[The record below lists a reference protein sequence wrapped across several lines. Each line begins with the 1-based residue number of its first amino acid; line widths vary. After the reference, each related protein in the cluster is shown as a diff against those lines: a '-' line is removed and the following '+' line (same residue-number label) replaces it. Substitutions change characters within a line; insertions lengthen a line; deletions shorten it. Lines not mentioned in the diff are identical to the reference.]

1 MNNILSRWP
10 NKKEFVSIEDVEQ
23 RLENTDVE
31 VEFKKR
37 KRALLP
43 SYEVHVALPK
53 FKIESSHD
61 LPEVLRD
68 LGMEKMFDRQRADFT
83 DMVHP
88 SRVQGVLHV
97 DSVSHNFFVELQFF
111 AQGMIIIEFK
121 PR

>member
-1 MNNILSRWP
+1 M
-10 NKKEFVSIEDVEQ
+10 EE
-23 RLENTDVE
+23 TDVE
-31 VEFKKR
+31 VEFEKR

-43 SYEVHVALPK
+43 LYEVLVHLPK

-68 LGMEKMFDRQRADFT
+68 LGMKKMFDRQRADFT

-97 DSVSHNFFVELQFF
+97 DSVSHNLRYESSTLILYKELSSSIFHSC
-111 AQGMIIIEFK
+111 ESVSH
-121 PR
+121 R

>member
-1 MNNILSRWP
+1 MIIWLRNILSRWP

-37 KRALLP
+37 KRALSP

-61 LPEVLRD
+61 LPEVLMG
-68 LGMEKMFDRQRADFT
+68 LGLKEMFDGHRADFRN
-83 DMVHP
+83 MVHP

-97 DSVSHNFFVELQFF
+97 DSVSHIFCGIAIFC
-111 AQGMIIIEFK
+111 
-121 PR
+121 

>member
-1 MNNILSRWP
+1 MRNILSRWP

-37 KRALLP
+37 KRAL
-43 SYEVHVALPK
+43 YEVLVALPK

-61 LPEVLRD
+61 LPEVLKE
-68 LGMEKMFDRQRADFT
+68 LGMKEMFDRQRADFT

-97 DSVSHNFFVELQFF
+97 DSVSHNFFVELQDFT
-111 AQGMIIIEFK
+111 QGMIFIDFK

>member
-88 SRVQGVLHV
+88 ARVQGVLHV
-97 DSVSHNFFVELQFF
+97 DSVSHNFFVELHFL
-111 AQGMIIIEFK
+111 AQGMIFTDFK

>member
-1 MNNILSRWP
+1 MIWFNNIISRWP
-10 NKKEFVSIEDVEQ
+10 NKKEFVSIEDMEQ

-43 SYEVHVALPK
+43 SYEVLVALPR
-53 FKIESSHD
+53 FKIESSHPV
-61 LPEVLRD
+61 LERVLRE
-68 LGMEKMFDRQRADFT
+68 LGMKDMFSMRADFT

-97 DSVSHNFFVELQFF
+97 TSVSHNFLWNCKFLL
-111 AQGMIIIEFK
+111 K
-121 PR
+121 K

>member
-1 MNNILSRWP
+1 M
-10 NKKEFVSIEDVEQ
+10 EE
-23 RLENTDVE
+23 TDVE

-83 DMVHP
+83 DMVDP

-97 DSVSHNFFVELQFF
+97 DSVSHNLFVELQFWLQEKNF
-111 AQGMIIIEFK
+111 IDFK

>member
-1 MNNILSRWP
+1 M
-10 NKKEFVSIEDVEQ
+10 ED
-23 RLENTDVE
+23 TDVE

-43 SYEVHVALPK
+43 SYEVHVNLPK

-61 LPEVLRD
+61 LPEVLMG
-68 LGMEKMFDRQRADFT
+68 LGLKEMFDGHRADFT

-97 DSVSHNFFVELQFF
+97 DSVSYIFCGIAIFCSRNDFH
-111 AQGMIIIEFK
+111 
-121 PR
+121 